1 MEQERIILI
10 SKIDVDELPLGQVE
24 LLYIKS
30 KIEHFTDVVD
40 LCPRHKLQFID
51 NFSNAYTYK
60 SADPY
65 FVHKTFAK
73 TNLHKVLLQ
82 IQ

>member
-60 SADPY
+60 SADP
-65 FVHKTFAK
+65 
-73 TNLHKVLLQ
+73 
-82 IQ
+82 